1 MTPAPGHG
9 LGGLPGHEAIEP
21 IFSFKG
27 QTNPYN
33 TVNRQIDLGRNLGCF
48 HADVR
53 RLAFH

>member
-9 LGGLPGHEAIEP
+9 LGGFPIREAIEP
-21 IFSFKG
+21 IVSFKR

-33 TVNRQIDLGRNLGCF
+33 TVNRQIDLSRNLGCF